1 MNDINHIWGPYLA
14 MLQQEGNLADLYYK
28 VKDNR
33 VSPYLELQA
42 DNLYGNGHSGKYLKL
57 DVNPYIRFLKIF
69 EPLLSPDDMGYEEFN
84 QALSDILLHYLAD
97 LDLKSGMCKQDFYT
111 SFIVKDLESGAYGGL
126 DELKEFTIDNKSINL
141 LLEYTNNKIDRIKSE
156 CDKLKLFKEKEK
168 KNKKGHSFMFVN

>member
-97 LDLKSGMCKQDFYT
+97 LDLKSGMCRQDF
-111 SFIVKDLESGAYGGL
+111 IHHL
-126 DELKEFTIDNKSINL
+126 
-141 LLEYTNNKIDRIKSE
+141 
-156 CDKLKLFKEKEK
+156 
-168 KNKKGHSFMFVN
+168 

>member
-84 QALSDILLHYLAD
+84 QALSGRPGFKVWHVQAGFLYIIYN
-97 LDLKSGMCKQDFYT
+97 KRFGKR
-111 SFIVKDLESGAYGGL
+111 GL
-126 DELKEFTIDNKSINL
+126 W
-141 LLEYTNNKIDRIKSE
+141 RA
-156 CDKLKLFKEKEK
+156 
-168 KNKKGHSFMFVN
+168 